1 MKTLVITIG
10 LLCSACW
17 LVGQTS
23 SKKSLDPRSQ
33 QDTVQGCLMGSDGNF
48 TLTDSMGI
56 KYKLSGN
63 TSQLSSR
70 TKHQVEVLGKVEHSN
85 NDETTN
91 SPTST
96 DTSTGTQGTGTAT
109 KQGVVQTFHVSKVTK
124 VAGACSEK
132 K

>member
-10 LLCSACW
+10 LLCSASW

-23 SKKSLDPRSQ
+23 SKNTLDPRSQ
-33 QDTVQGCLMGSDGNF
+33 QDSVQGCLMGADGNF

-63 TSQLSSR
+63 TAQLSSH
-70 TKHQVEVLGKVEHSN
+70 TKHQVEVLGKVEHPN
-85 NDETTN
+85 AETTN
-91 SPTST
+91 SPTGT

-109 KQGVVQTFHVSKVTK
+109 KQGVVQTFHISKVTK
-124 VAGACSEK
+124 IADACSEK